1 MIAIGNYGLFRDFSG
16 LSQVYRASPPA
27 ASRIDEID
35 RAEMKIRNH
44 GAEPRTRST
53 GPIDH
58 SARLV
63 WLIDPSSLLR
73 LSFRS
78 RKPACRSRRY
88 PRCT

>member
-1 MIAIGNYGLFRDFSG
+1 MN
-16 LSQVYRASPPA
+16 
-27 ASRIDEID
+27 
-35 RAEMKIRNH
+35 

-73 LSFRS
+73 
-78 RKPACRSRRY
+78 
-88 PRCT
+88 